1 LWSNLLD
8 ESNQTLSIKEWI
20 KCSKTVRNLNE
31 EISEKEF
38 SQNRNRE
45 NVFENTYSED
55 KSNLRAHRNMEKPD
69 SIDSDNIYEKE
80 EEIKSIKYVKT
91 LENVSE
97 IDTNNKKAKRAPTH
111 EIKESNFSSI
121 IKEDIEENYR
131 QNIAE
136 NNKSY
141 KETKSNIN
149 LIKENIVPINIFPSH
164 PLTSSNKIKTS
175 PRYQQILPDE
185 FHNTFSSVNLLEKD
199 ANERSSEMPLN
210 LSSLANQLSELVS

>member
-1 LWSNLLD
+1 MWSNLLD

-91 LENVSE
+91 L
-97 IDTNNKKAKRAPTH
+97 
-111 EIKESNFSSI
+111 
-121 IKEDIEENYR
+121 
-131 QNIAE
+131 
-136 NNKSY
+136 
-141 KETKSNIN
+141 
-149 LIKENIVPINIFPSH
+149 
-164 PLTSSNKIKTS
+164 
-175 PRYQQILPDE
+175 
-185 FHNTFSSVNLLEKD
+185 
-199 ANERSSEMPLN
+199 
-210 LSSLANQLSELVS
+210 